1 MKKVI
6 KLKIA
11 SQMFNDVAF
20 LSDYLARHVKR
31 VVDSECKYGWRG
43 PIEVKQV
50 FFEAEGFVNNIKP
63 LLVTFD
69 YIPTPRILR
78 NPAKKKRT
86 ILKRHI

>member
-6 KLKIA
+6 KLNIA
-11 SQMFNDVAF
+11 AQMFNDVAF
-20 LSDYLARHVKR
+20 VSDYLLRHVKK

-50 FFEAEGFVNNIKP
+50 FFEAEGFANDIKP

-69 YIPTPRILR
+69 YIPTPRIFR
-78 NPAKKKRT
+78 NTPKKKRKL
-86 ILKRHI
+86 INRYL

>member
-11 SQMFNDVAF
+11 AQMFNDVAF
-20 LSDYLARHVKR
+20 LSDYLIRHVKK

-43 PIEVKQV
+43 PIEVKQICDEDS
-50 FFEAEGFVNNIKP
+50 FLRNIKP
-63 LLVTFD
+63 LMVSFD

-78 NPAKKKRT
+78 NTPKKKRPF
-86 ILKRHI
+86 LNRYL

>member
-11 SQMFNDVAF
+11 AQMFNDVAF
-20 LSDYLARHVKR
+20 LSDYLIRHVKK

-50 FFEAEGFVNNIKP
+50 CDEDSFLRNIKP
-63 LLVTFD
+63 LMVSFD

-78 NPAKKKRT
+78 NPAKKKRPF
-86 ILKRHI
+86 LNRYL

>member
-11 SQMFNDVAF
+11 AQMFNDVAF
-20 LSDYLARHVKR
+20 VSDYLVRHVKK

-50 FFEAEGFVNNIKP
+50 FFEAEEFVNDIKP

-78 NPAKKKRT
+78 NTPKKKRKL
-86 ILKRHI
+86 INKYL